1 MGGGNA
7 LKIIPV
13 AFRGQD
19 SAAFSSSSMDSPH
32 VLSGSLSFLLT
43 VHYKT
48 QRQCQQKAQESS
60 GTSPL

>member
-13 AFRGQD
+13 AFWGQD
-19 SAAFSSSSMDSPH
+19 SAAFSRSFTDSPH

-43 VHYKT
+43 VHYKL
-48 QRQCQQKAQESS
+48 QRQCQQKA
-60 GTSPL
+60 